1 MPLTKEITVDRNKK
15 IFVFDDVFEMDW
27 RRHAFKFIRDSRF
40 CIGWADQ
47 EDPHNAEHVY
57 MHSRWDQ
64 KDIQNFGIFNQ
75 IKEDKI
81 LELLKGKTL
90 DLNHGAIINCSYPT
104 DTYFAHSHKNTTV
117 LYYANVQ
124 WKEEWAGET
133 LFFNEDVSEIE
144 FASMYKPGRLI
155 VFDGGIPHSL
165 RPQSKYAPQYRFT
178 ATFFFDPG
186 RGLTETL

>member
-75 IKEDKI
+75 IKDRIVEYKTMS
-81 LELLKGKTL
+81 ELQPFTIQCQNCTKEYTQELTL
-90 DLNHGAIINCSYPT
+90 DMS
-104 DTYFAHSHKNTTV
+104 S
-117 LYYANVQ
+117 
-124 WKEEWAGET
+124 
-133 LFFNEDVSEIE
+133 FFES
-144 FASMYKPGRLI
+144 AS
-155 VFDGGIPHSL
+155 
-165 RPQSKYAPQYRFT
+165 
-178 ATFFFDPG
+178 
-186 RGLTETL
+186 